1 MKLAKL
7 SLVVAAFAVAICL
20 KPSVGWSSRPNSGGM
35 VTGQV
40 TAMPG
45 NGEIEIANQ
54 LYHIRANS
62 AAAKA
67 LSSIYI
73 GENVNAVLDAPAAS
87 TTPGRTAPGSTAPEI
102 VILTVQTPSS

>member
-7 SLVVAAFAVAICL
+7 TLVVSAFALAICL
-20 KPSVGWSSRPNSGGM
+20 KPSVGWSSRPYSAQ

-45 NGEIEIANQ
+45 NGEIEIAHQ
-54 LYHIRANS
+54 MYHVKANS

-67 LSSIYI
+67 LSSIYV
-73 GENVNAVLDAPAAS
+73 GQNVSAVLDSPTGGTTGGS
-87 TTPGRTAPGSTAPEI
+87 TTPEV
-102 VILTVQTPSS
+102 VILTVTPSS

>member
-7 SLVVAAFAVAICL
+7 SLVVAAFALAICL
-20 KPSVGWSSRPNSGGM
+20 KPSVGWSTRPYAAT

-45 NGEIEIANQ
+45 NGQIEIAHQ
-54 LYHIRANS
+54 MYHVRANS

-67 LSSIYI
+67 LSSIYV
-73 GENVNAVLDAPAAS
+73 GENVHAVLDTPAGGATSGS
-87 TTPGRTAPGSTAPEI
+87 TTPEV
-102 VILTVQTPSS
+102 VILTVQPASS

>member
-7 SLVVAAFAVAICL
+7 SLVVSAFALAICL
-20 KPSVGWSSRPNSGGM
+20 KPSIGWSTHPYSAT
-35 VTGQV
+35 VTGLV

-45 NGEIEIANQ
+45 SGQIEIAHQ
-54 LYHIRANS
+54 MYHVRPNS

-73 GENVNAVLDAPAAS
+73 GENVDAVLDAPAGTIGGT
-87 TTPGRTAPGSTAPEI
+87 TTPEV
-102 VILTVQTPSS
+102 VILTVHASS

>member
-1 MKLAKL
+1 MKPAKL
-7 SLVVAAFAVAICL
+7 SLVVGAFALAICL
-20 KPSVGWSSRPNSGGM
+20 KPSIGWSSRPYSAM

-45 NGEIEIANQ
+45 SGQIEIAHQ
-54 LYHIRANS
+54 LYHIRPNS

-73 GENVNAVLDAPAAS
+73 GENVDAVLDGPV
-87 TTPGRTAPGSTAPEI
+87 GGGSPDV
-102 VILTVQTPSS
+102 VILTAHAASS

>member
-7 SLVVAAFAVAICL
+7 SLMVGAFALAICL
-20 KPSVGWSSRPNSGGM
+20 KPSVGWSTRPFSAM

-40 TAMPG
+40 TALPG
-45 NGEIEIANQ
+45 NGAIEIAHQ
-54 LYHIRANS
+54 LFHVRANS

-73 GENVNAVLDAPAAS
+73 GENVDAVLDSPVGGTGTT
-87 TTPGRTAPGSTAPEI
+87 TTPEV
-102 VILTVQTPSS
+102 VILTVHAASS

>member
-7 SLVVAAFAVAICL
+7 SLVVSAFALAICL
-20 KPSVGWSSRPNSGGM
+20 KPSVGWSNRPNTAM

-45 NGEIEIANQ
+45 NGQIEIAHQ
-54 LYHIRANS
+54 MYHVKANS

-73 GENVNAVLDAPAAS
+73 GENVDAVLDAPAAASPAPAGS
-87 TTPGRTAPGSTAPEI
+87 TTPEVVVLAAHPAS
-102 VILTVQTPSS
+102 

>member
-7 SLVVAAFAVAICL
+7 SLVVAAFALAICL
-20 KPSVGWSSRPNSGGM
+20 KPSVGWSSRPYSGQ
-35 VTGQV
+35 VAGQV

-45 NGEIEIANQ
+45 NGQIEIANQ
-54 LYHIRANS
+54 MYHVRANS

-73 GENVNAVLDAPAAS
+73 GENVSAVLDAPAGSTTGGS
-87 TTPGRTAPGSTAPEI
+87 TTPEV
-102 VILTVQTPSS
+102 VILTVRPASS

>member
-7 SLVVAAFAVAICL
+7 SLVVAAFALAICL
-20 KPSVGWSSRPNSGGM
+20 KPSVGWSTRPYAAT

-45 NGEIEIANQ
+45 NGQIEIAHQ
-54 LYHIRANS
+54 TYHVRTNS

-67 LSSIYI
+67 LSSIYV
-73 GENVNAVLDAPAAS
+73 GQNVHAVLDAPAGGTTGGS
-87 TTPGRTAPGSTAPEI
+87 TTPEV
-102 VILTVQTPSS
+102 VILTVQPASS

>member
-7 SLVVAAFAVAICL
+7 SLVVGAFALAICL
-20 KPSVGWSSRPNSGGM
+20 KPSVGWSSRPYAGM

-45 NGEIEIANQ
+45 NGQIEIAHQ

-62 AAAKA
+62 TAAKA
-67 LSSIYI
+67 LSSMYV
-73 GENVNAVLDAPAAS
+73 GENVDAVLDGPVGGA
-87 TTPGRTAPGSTAPEI
+87 TPE
-102 VILTVQTPSS
+102 VVVLTVHTASP